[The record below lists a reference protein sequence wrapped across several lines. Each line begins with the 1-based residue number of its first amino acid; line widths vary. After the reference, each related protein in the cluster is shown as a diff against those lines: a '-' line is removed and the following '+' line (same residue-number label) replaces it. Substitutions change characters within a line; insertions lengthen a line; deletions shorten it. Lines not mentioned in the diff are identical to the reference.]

1 MKNTAG
7 EVQAPLLADGLA
19 ALTIGLAGFSAV
31 VIFLPAEGF
40 IAAPLHSAFEALLG
54 RTAFIVPPLLLLVGC
69 ARLVRVPL
77 PIGQLLGV
85 SMLLVSVL
93 TAEQLLRAGDAGA
106 AGQWAADALTA
117 ALGGVGTTVVLVCA
131 LGIGACLTFGIRL
144 GQK

>member
-77 PIGQLLGV
+77 PIGQLLG
-85 SMLLVSVL
+85 SVL
-93 TAEQLLRAGDAGA
+93 AAEQLLRAGDAGA

-117 ALGGVGTTVVLVCA
+117 ALGAVGTTVVLVCA
-131 LGIGACLTFGIRL
+131 LGIGV
-144 GQK
+144 